1 MRQLKPDCGVARP
14 SLGWLN
20 GFGRHGVTPSSLK
33 QQEEEELDWK
43 EEKRERRPT
52 KGERRSSFFC
62 LLSFCRSRLYL
73 GRKQKE
79 GKGISFEGRI
89 VESSTET
96 GGIELA

>member
-14 SLGWLN
+14 SLGWPN

-33 QQEEEELDWK
+33 QQEEEELDWE

-52 KGERRSSFFC
+52 KRGRRSFF